1 MAARTEQ
8 LRRAAALD
16 IHSRWKLVHKK
27 GKRSAGGADAA
38 SRTSVDRAEIAL
50 RSLYAHRAARTAFQ
64 AADTVCVGSRV
75 WRRARRVGC
84 QQPHSTRQAA
94 TASHCELALENLRT
108 LEQPDERTHCAHG
121 VAYTRTT
128 STQNADANRVTEE
141 SRRLRTVPI
150 AKCHR
155 AFTCHGARL
164 PASHPS
170 SLLVGQREGGQ
181 SAVAMTGTI
190 RAACQCTSVYWP
202 PH

>member
-1 MAARTEQ
+1 METR
-8 LRRAAALD
+8 
-16 IHSRWKLVHKK
+16 
-27 GKRSAGGADAA
+27 AA
-38 SRTSVDRAEIAL
+38 SRL
-50 RSLYAHRAARTAFQ
+50 PAAT
-64 AADTVCVGSRV
+64 
-75 WRRARRVGC
+75 
-84 QQPHSTRQAA
+84 QPHSTRQAA

-202 PH
+202 PHSARWRSPTRGVVVPIECAGRAVEEKKEGLETVLKHTKHTTVIYRLPDQRTRLAPGLKV